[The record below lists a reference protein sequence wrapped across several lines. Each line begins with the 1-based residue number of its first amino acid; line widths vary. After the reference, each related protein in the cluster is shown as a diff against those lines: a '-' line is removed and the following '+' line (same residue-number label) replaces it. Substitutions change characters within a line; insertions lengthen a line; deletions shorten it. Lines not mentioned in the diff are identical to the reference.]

1 MANTGAKGDSASMG
15 AGSEVPE
22 AIRGLQQNLHRS
34 DARLLQVEEAS
45 KVFAEMHQKINDKV
59 DGI

>member
-1 MANTGAKGDSASMG
+1 MG

-45 KVFAEMHQKINDKV
+45 KLFAEMQQKINDKV
-59 DGI
+59 DGF